1 MVTLAL
7 KSGETV
13 SRSRDADGLRLNPCD
28 VVIIGDCRGRK
39 FPPTDIEIMG
49 MALDLYENGQ
59 LQAIEARKTTVE
71 GAKNTPVVTFGFTRT
86 NAGRLLVEGFKVPEE
101 LGGRFA
107 HPATGE
113 LIKDGEHVQQK
124 EFKLLTRIIDCNEE
138 NAFRRNIHE
147 NQVRNET
154 TDIDDA
160 YNQQLLRD
168 RFGKTDA
175 QIARIYNYKAQ
186 NRVSRLKNLLQ
197 LEDGIQVLVHN
208 GEMGTQAALD
218 LIDVDPKERAAL
230 IKKATKGGKV
240 NGTALRGLVRDATL
254 SDADTGDDLDL
265 GGAAADLVGEDNK
278 DGDGKDGKVPTKKGN
293 RAARGKGGKTRT
305 MAELR
310 KYLDNRNGGDS
321 AEYDVPEYTAAYNKK
336 LRAFADGK
344 ITDTQM
350 DNAQVAF
357 AGDSARDYI
366 MDLFTTLHDKD
377 AKAAAVL
384 KKLAQDVHG
393 IEL

>member
-39 FPPTDIEIMG
+39 FPPTDEDIAD
-49 MALDLYENGQ
+49 MALDLFVNGQ
-59 LQAIEARKTTVE
+59 LQAIEARKTTVQ
-71 GAKNTPVVTFGFTRT
+71 GVKNTPVVTFGFTRT

-101 LGGRFA
+101 LGGRYL
-107 HPATGE
+107 HPDSGKEIEAGE
-113 LIKDGEHVQQK
+113 QVQQAD
-124 EFKLLTRIIDCNEE
+124 FKLLTRIIDCNEE
-138 NAFRRNIHE
+138 KAFFRNIHE
-147 NQVRNET
+147 NQKRNET

-160 YNQQLLRD
+160 HNHQQLRD

-175 QIARIYNYKAQ
+175 EIARIYTYKNQ

-197 LEDGIQVLVHN
+197 LDDEIQMLVHY
-208 GEMGTQAALD
+208 GEMGTQAAID

-278 DGDGKDGKVPTKKGN
+278 DAEGKDGKVPTKKGN

-310 KYLDNRNGGDS
+310 KYLDNRNGSES
-321 AEYDVPEYTAAYNKK
+321 AEYDVPEYTAEYNKK

-350 DNAQVAF
+350 DNAQVVVSNA
-357 AGDSARDYI
+357 AARDYI
-366 MDLFTTLHDKD
+366 MDLWTTLHDTD
-377 AKAAAVL
+377 GKAATTL
-384 KKLAQDVHG
+384 KKLTKEVHG